1 MNNVLFALSSEEA
14 MKLSDTYH
22 LAIEQLMNGEVID
35 AGLKLQALV
44 ETLTNIPEA
53 DQSVAILRTQ
63 LQETLAGLKQR
74 FMMSKTSY
82 MKGCQ
87 CRKLLYLYKHSPSL
101 RDPIS
106 QETRERFQ
114 GGHSFEDVFRDAFYP
129 NGKSVET
136 VLQGYLQFYP
146 YLTELFLH
154 QGVSTLFEP
163 AFVHNQ
169 TIVLVDVLNKQEDGS
184 WELIEIKNS
193 KFLKEVFIH
202 DAALQYHVVSN
213 RLPNISKVQIVLNQ
227 NNTPQFYDVTQ
238 EVLCRQQAIE
248 QRIGH
253 FQEILSQDFVP
264 DIETGYQCYKP
275 YKCDFFGFCH
285 GVKSSY

>member
-1 MNNVLFALSSEEA
+1 MNTALFGLSNDEAAHLNDTFREAIALF
-14 MKLSDTYH
+14 
-22 LAIEQLMNGEVID
+22 MNGAVID
-35 AGLKLQALV
+35 AGVKLQALV
-44 ETLTNIPEA
+44 DSLALIPESDASVVDLRQRLSETL
-53 DQSVAILRTQ
+53 QSLRPS
-63 LQETLAGLKQR
+63 
-74 FMMSKTSY
+74 FMLSKTSY

-106 QETRERFQ
+106 AETRAKFT
-114 GGHSFEDVFRDAFYP
+114 GGHSFEDVFRDAYYP
-129 NGKSVET
+129 NGKSVESI
-136 VLQGYLQFYP
+136 LQGYVQFYP
-146 YLTELFLH
+146 FLTELLLH
-154 QGVSTLFEP
+154 QGVDTLFEP
-163 AFVHNQ
+163 AFVHNK
-169 TIVLVDVLNKQEDGS
+169 TLVLVDVLNKQPDGS

-213 RLPNISKVQIVLNQ
+213 KLPNLSKVQIVLNQ
-227 NNTPQFYDVTQ
+227 NNQPEYYDVTA

-248 QRIGH
+248 KRIAH
-253 FQEILSQDFVP
+253 FQEILAEDYVP
-264 DIETGYQCYKP
+264 DIDTGFQCYKP